1 MVTEDGA
8 VAVLALALSFVF
20 SIWRTVTSDRELS
33 GVAECSGS
41 LLLHEKSGHCA
52 HAS

>member
-8 VAVLALALSFVF
+8 VAVLALPL
-20 SIWRTVTSDRELS
+20 SIWRTVTSDRELR

-52 HAS
+52 HAY